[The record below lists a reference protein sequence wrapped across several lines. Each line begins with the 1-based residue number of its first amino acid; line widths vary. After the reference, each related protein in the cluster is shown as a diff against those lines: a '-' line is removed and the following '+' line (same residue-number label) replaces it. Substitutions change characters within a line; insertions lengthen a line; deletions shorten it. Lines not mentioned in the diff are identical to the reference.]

1 MAKKDR
7 FKSEDTYR
15 VYKRKEYARYYEST
29 QLYERRKWEDEEV
42 LFLINNYK
50 LPTRELSAEMQ
61 RSIKSIE
68 HCKRILCDKHL
79 LPVLN

>member
-1 MAKKDR
+1 MAKKER

-15 VYKRKEYARYYEST
+15 AYKRKEYARYYEST

-50 LPTRELSAEMQ
+50 QPTRELSAEMQ

-68 HCKRILCDKHL
+68 HRKRILRDKHL
-79 LPVLN
+79 LPVLK